1 MWGGG
6 QGCPQ
11 SYKCRFLKNTQWIRK
26 RKGGESYVLQEG
38 GILRGQTDRSSSRD
52 PPTGKSHREGSTS
65 QHAFSKQC
73 LLPST
78 HTPGAEFQ
86 VLNLD
91 NTAGILAV
99 LLHIWDFRQLS
110 VKNICKEY
118 SLYFSHDR
126 NENEYLQVG
135 LPSGSVAK
143 HTPASARDAGSFPVW
158 GRPLGG
164 RHGSPLQCS
173 CLRILWTEEPGGL
186 QPTGSQRVRHHW
198 TTIYFVVFLFYIF
211 YVLMFALVSKSCLTF
226 LQPHRLWPSRLF
238 CPWDF
243 PGKNTGVGC
252 HSLLRGSSQ
261 SRDRIETQS
270 WVSCIGRW
278 VLYHWV
284 TRASPIYV
292 RVFIFYTFHMY

>member
-1 MWGGG
+1 MCGGG

-11 SYKCRFLKNTQWIRK
+11 SYKCRVLKNTQRIRK

-38 GILRGQTDRSSSRD
+38 GILRGQKDRSSSRD

-99 LLHIWDFRQLS
+99 LLHTWDFRQLS

-118 SLYFSHDR
+118 SLYFSHDK
-126 NENEYLQVG
+126 NENEYLQSRASQWLSGQAHTCQCKGCRFLPCVG
-135 LPSGSVAK
+135 K
-143 HTPASARDAGSFPVW
+143 TPRRKAW
-158 GRPLGG
+158 
-164 RHGSPLQCS
+164 
-173 CLRILWTEEPGGL
+173 
-186 QPTGSQRVRHHW
+186 QPTPVFLPENPVDRRTWRATVHRVRKSQAPLNN
-198 TTIYFVVFLFYIF
+198 TIYFVVFLLYIF

-278 VLYHWV
+278 DLYH
-284 TRASPIYV
+284 
-292 RVFIFYTFHMY
+292 